1 MHKICLILLYTS
13 YDSWLASPVILSC
26 AERSK
31 RGIIDGNLHPWPS
44 IWTIRTDEDMHC
56 NMHSRNLLIF
66 SLSDVKRNENVW
78 YRAVVGVNL
87 LLQMCPPV
95 PTTQRSTQP
104 IPDNVIFSPQTL
116 FLAPFFSTQKRVN
129 REKICLRQNSENSKK
144 YGIAHSTKNIV
155 CTESHNFQI
164 SPHLSCIL
172 HICRNLPCS

>member
-104 IPDNVIFSPQTL
+104 IPDNVIFSPQT
-116 FLAPFFSTQKRVN
+116 FFSTQKRVN
-129 REKICLRQNSENSKK
+129 HENFFCVKTAKIAKSMKLYTVQRILCAQNHTTSR
-144 YGIAHSTKNIV
+144 
-155 CTESHNFQI
+155 F
-164 SPHLSCIL
+164 LL
-172 HICRNLPCS
+172 ICHA